1 MKTLVHHDGAL
12 GDALLSLP
20 CINAIKADSSS
31 IHFQGRRDVAE
42 LLKQTGCADEVSSA
56 GGAAYASLY
65 AEADANARGFLAR
78 FDRAF
83 VFTAR
88 SDSPLA
94 ANIGAVI
101 RRTRVI
107 RTVPPDG
114 AGIPA
119 ALYRFAQL
127 FPGPLPPVFPL
138 LHCPREYLDS
148 ARVLIEEAGCAGDR
162 IPIAVHPGSGGTT
175 KRWRLDRYFELV
187 EKLRKSCRPFFLLFS
202 GPAEEPDV
210 KKQIDR
216 FSLRCDDVLHISD
229 RKLIEAASLLSLCGL
244 YIGNDSGFTHLA
256 AAVGCG
262 VIALF
267 GPTDPALWKPAGPRV
282 EVISAGFPGAVDEI
296 SAAAVYEK
304 AVSLLAAISVL
315 NR

>member
-42 LLKQTGCADEVSSA
+42 LLKQTGCADDVSSS
-56 GGAAYASLY
+56 GVAAYASLY
-65 AEADANARGFLAR
+65 TEADANARGFLAR

-88 SDSPLA
+88 SDSPPA
-94 ANIGAVI
+94 ANIGAVV

-114 AGIPA
+114 AGVPA

-127 FPGPLPPVFPL
+127 FPRLPPAFPL
-138 LHCPREYLDS
+138 LRCPREYLDS
-148 ARVLIEEAGCAGDR
+148 AHLLIEKAGCAGDR
-162 IPIAVHPGSGGTT
+162 TLIAVHPGSGGAA

-202 GPAEEPDV
+202 GPAEEPDM

-216 FSLRCDDVLHISD
+216 LSLRCDDVLHISD
-229 RKLIEAASLLSLCGL
+229 RKLIEAASLLSLCSL

-256 AAVGCG
+256 AAMGCR

-282 EVISAGFPGAVDEI
+282 EVISGFPGAVDEI
-296 SAAAVYEK
+296 TAAAIYEK
-304 AVSLLAAISVL
+304 AVSLLAVRFAL